1 MQSFT
6 KIAKNGSKVT
16 MDGGKKFSLPSL
28 PSFGKKAAPAP
39 KKAGTAKVG
48 TAKVAPKK
56 AGTVVKKAAPVKT
69 GTRAGGVGEHQKLPA
84 IQMHRYNSAVVQ
96 HSTGLSTW
104 LHVVTLVSTLQ
115 PDRQQDSSSQ
125 CSADS

>member
-56 AGTVVKKAAPVKT
+56 AGTVVTKKAAPAKT
-69 GTRAGGVGEHQKLPA
+69 GTRAGGVGEHRKLRV
-84 IQMHRYNSAVVQ
+84 IQMQR
-96 HSTGLSTW
+96 
-104 LHVVTLVSTLQ
+104 
-115 PDRQQDSSSQ
+115 
-125 CSADS
+125 